1 MNELNLSRRLM
12 AFVVD
17 CLCCLGA
24 TIAALYP
31 LAQLNQDRFRIGSPL
46 PEPFEET
53 LLVNDNGVAT
63 LQVSRLFTTA
73 DCVFPRPVPEAVL
86 APIAPKQADEVW
98 ICAERFLGI
107 AAGHVAN
114 VTYDSR
120 SDGAVRVWWHY
131 SLPVTAEG
139 VVIRPLYPVGIM
151 TFGLMLLLAMLGH
164 RFFRGQTPGKMLT
177 GLRVAST
184 GGSCTLC
191 RELRRLVPF
200 LVAGLYV
207 LGTGFVAPE
216 LAAHTAFGWAKTG
229 VSVAFCGFALWYFL
243 WPAMKGD
250 HLMRYD
256 RATGFRTTWALLD

>member
-1 MNELNLSRRLM
+1 LSRRLM

-17 CLCCLGA
+17 CLLCLGV
-24 TIAALYP
+24 TIALLYP
-31 LAQLNQDRFRIGSPL
+31 LTQLDQDRFRIGSPL

-53 LLVNDNGVAT
+53 LLINDDGAAT
-63 LQVSRLFTTA
+63 LQVSRLFSTA
-73 DCVFPRPVPEAVL
+73 DCVLPRPVPEAVL

-114 VTYDSR
+114 VIYDAR

-131 SLPVTAEG
+131 SLPVTAAG
-139 VVIRPLYPVGIM
+139 AVIRPLYPVGIM

-164 RFFRGQTPGKMLT
+164 RLFRGQTPGKMLT
-177 GLRVAST
+177 GLRVQSR
-184 GGSCTLC
+184 GGVCTLC
-191 RELRRLVPF
+191 REVRRLGPF

-207 LGTGFVAPE
+207 LGGGFVAPE
-216 LAAHTAFGWAKTG
+216 RAAHTVLEWAATG
-229 VSVAFCGFALWYFL
+229 VSFAFFGFVLWYYL

-250 HLMRYD
+250 HLMRHD
-256 RATGFRTTWALLD
+256 RATGFRTAWALLD